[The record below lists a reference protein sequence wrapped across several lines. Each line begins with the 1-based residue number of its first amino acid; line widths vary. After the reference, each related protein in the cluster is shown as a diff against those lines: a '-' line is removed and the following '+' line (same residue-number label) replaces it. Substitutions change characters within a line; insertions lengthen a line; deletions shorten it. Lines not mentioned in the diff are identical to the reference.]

1 MIKKMKNLLIKEV
14 KIISRKFNEC
24 TAEGNIY
31 HVAPGSLRI
40 HRAGAYATAGVA

>member
-1 MIKKMKNLLIKEV
+1 MKNLLIK
-14 KIISRKFNEC
+14 KIKLIFRNFNEC